1 VAEAALEFGAVVA
14 AGSGQATVSIGA
26 ERHTVTAGD
35 TVIVPA
41 NTTIEITNDASAP
54 LLALCCLPVGGE
66 SRSPDGQ
73 IFTQPWT
80 P

>member
-1 VAEAALEFGAVVA
+1 MAEAALEFGAVVA

-66 SRSPDGQ
+66 SRSPGQ
-73 IFTQPWT
+73 HFKIT
-80 P
+80 